1 MTQLENTD
9 YITLKRSVYGEY
21 SRAYDEDRVRFVS
34 GTALAERID
43 WALGSLQ
50 PGKNLLDLG
59 CGSGRLLRQAVD
71 RTGGKSV
78 LTGLDLTPDM
88 LALARS
94 ELGGDATLVEGN
106 VAAGLPFKNQSF
118 DLVTSLNLVQDLP
131 ANAVSSLFDGV
142 YRLLRPGGTFRAVIP
157 CMAERNQ
164 AAELFR
170 EMSQARVAM
179 DFRYADDLRR
189 LLMGMPGFVGA
200 STEFLPSTAAAN
212 AAKGSVRFTLFA
224 DILGDIKS
232 LGLDPRQ
239 VQQGVIF
246 FSGNRALGS

>member
-1 MTQLENTD
+1 
-9 YITLKRSVYGEY
+9 
-21 SRAYDEDRVRFVS
+21 
-34 GTALAERID
+34 
-43 WALGSLQ
+43 
-50 PGKNLLDLG
+50 
-59 CGSGRLLRQAVD
+59 
-71 RTGGKSV
+71 
-78 LTGLDLTPDM
+78 
-88 LALARS
+88 
-94 ELGGDATLVEGN
+94 
-106 VAAGLPFKNQSF
+106 
-118 DLVTSLNLVQDLP
+118 
-131 ANAVSSLFDGV
+131 
-142 YRLLRPGGTFRAVIP
+142 
-157 CMAERNQ
+157 MAERNQ

-179 DFRYADDLRR
+179 DFRYADDLRG

-200 STEFLPSTAAAN
+200 STEFRPSTAAAN